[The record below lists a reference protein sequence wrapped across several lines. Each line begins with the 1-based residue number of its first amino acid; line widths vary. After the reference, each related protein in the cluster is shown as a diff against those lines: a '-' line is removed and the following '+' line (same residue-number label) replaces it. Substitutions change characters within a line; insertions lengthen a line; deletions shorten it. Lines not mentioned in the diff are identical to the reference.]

1 MANVIDIPRRA
12 RAALGPLLGAAA
24 VAYFGFHVVQGDR
37 GLIAWWHLRQELA
50 QVQVEAQVVAAQRAE
65 LEHRVSLLRPES
77 LDPDMLEERAR
88 LMVNM
93 GRPNEQIV
101 PLTDR

>member
-1 MANVIDIPRRA
+1 MDIRRRA
-12 RAALGPLLGAAA
+12 RYALGPLLGLAA
-24 VAYFGFHVVQGDR
+24 VAYFGFHAIHGDR

-50 QVQVEAQVVAAQRAE
+50 KAETEKEMLAAKRAE

-93 GRPNEQIV
+93 GRPNEKII
-101 PLTDR
+101 PLTGR